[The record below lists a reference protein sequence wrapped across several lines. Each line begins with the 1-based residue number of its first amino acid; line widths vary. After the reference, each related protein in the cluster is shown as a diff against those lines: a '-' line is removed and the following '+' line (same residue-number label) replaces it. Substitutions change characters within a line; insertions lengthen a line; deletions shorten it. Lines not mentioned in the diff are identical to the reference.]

1 MVPCR
6 VCWEQGSLVE
16 SRYIFWIGSRY
27 YRNTGFYRYQ
37 LIHCTKIKLVINYGN
52 ILNSSTKL
60 LNYNVLHIYK
70 LYVNIQDIENV
81 TITFNAITWY
91 LFSGIDPD
99 GLKYDVFLAW

>member
-1 MVPCR
+1 MI
-6 VCWEQGSLVE
+6 S
-16 SRYIFWIGSRY
+16 
-27 YRNTGFYRYQ
+27 
-37 LIHCTKIKLVINYGN
+37 YGN

-70 LYVNIQDIENV
+70 LYVNIQDTENV